1 MRYFYLFLLFLILSP
16 ILSKDPVVKTSNGT
30 YTFKLTDEQLKQ
42 VSTTRKLTLNKDQ
55 KIYFKTNKNIIVS
68 VFSSRYIAPE
78 GVPYGK
84 WIKMKEV
91 SIEAIRMKI
100 LLKPFKDDLFSED
113 NSEYFDIKMI
123 FDIKANIIIDDC
135 ICGTDTVISLLENSL
150 KKYKPAN
157 ISIYLSIPPHISDS
171 IDAVIMNKVN
181 IIRDYAG
188 KNNIYLQDD
197 F

>member
-1 MRYFYLFLLFLILSP
+1 MRYFFLFLLFLILSP
-16 ILSKDPVVKTSNGT
+16 ILSKDPVVHSSNGT
-30 YTFKLTDEQLKQ
+30 YTFKLTDEQLQQ
-42 VSTTRKLTLNKDQ
+42 VSTTRKLTLNEDQ

-78 GVPYGK
+78 GIPYGK

-91 SIEAIRMKI
+91 SIESFRMNI
-100 LLKPFKDDLFSED
+100 LLRPFQDNLFPED
-113 NSEYFDIKMI
+113 NLEYFDVKMI
-123 FDIKANIIIDDC
+123 FDIKANIIIDNS
-135 ICGTDTVISLLENSL
+135 ICGTDTVISLLDNSL

-171 IDAVIMNKVN
+171 IDEVIMNKVN
-181 IIRDYAG
+181 IIKNYASE
-188 KNNIYLQDD
+188 NNIYLQDD